1 MRERESDG
9 VSERERASER
19 ESEREREREREF
31 KGNRYE
37 VISRDG
43 KQTKRWDKREQV
55 IKEKETREYHTMPN
69 HKRVKFSLF

>member
-1 MRERESDG
+1 MRERER
-9 VSERERASER
+9 VRERVS
-19 ESEREREREREF
+19 EREREREF

-55 IKEKETREYHTMPN
+55 IKEKETREYHTTPN
-69 HKRVKFSLF
+69 LKRVKFSLF